1 MQGGSS
7 GIDALRE
14 AESFPNSTIA
24 TNQKSALSTGIRSDE
39 KLLPILSKYISCQY
53 LQWAVNVIVSE
64 ELIKENNT
72 EHSIYTFLEIVRL

>member
-14 AESFPNSTIA
+14 AESFLNSTIA

-53 LQWAVNVIVSE
+53 MQ
-64 ELIKENNT
+64 
-72 EHSIYTFLEIVRL
+72 